1 MSHSPVPVIVVQP
14 DRRRARAKEKRQA
27 NPKRRSGYD
36 QVAQASGRPLALPH
50 VESLP

>member
-14 DRRRARAKEKRQA
+14 NRRRVKEKRRA

-36 QVAQASGRPLALPH
+36 QIAQVAGRQPGLPH